1 MLKKKGFPISILLIS
16 TILIANLF
24 IPRELKATIYGSI
37 CGKLIAGDTGMPLKK
52 ALIMLYLHD
61 PKYGISNPDYT
72 FTDKEG
78 NFCFEMLRE
87 GTYYLTYI
95 PEQLYLGNDELF
107 TVKYVNKKNYNWPDT
122 IILEKGENVYI
133 TITAD
138 QIGGS
143 ISGRVLKGDGVTPFP
158 EVSLSA
164 YSPEGNQSIDQSK
177 EDGSYRITHLIPAG
191 NYRLSTDISGY
202 GRKII
207 AGIRVEAGKETS
219 GVDIIINTD
228 DPTGVEGTVTTSD
241 GKPVEGQ
248 MVWVFIKNDFKGG
261 RNFTDKDGKYSIS
274 ALEPGIYTMKT
285 HYYTDAINA
294 PKEKIIEGVV
304 IEKGKKTKVDIILD
318 STFNEKSRSLQSLSN
333 QSIFF

>member
-1 MLKKKGFPISILLIS
+1 MLNKKTFLILMLSILAITLFMS
-16 TILIANLF
+16 KNL
-24 IPRELKATIYGSI
+24 EATIYGSI
-37 CGKLIAGDTGMPLKK
+37 CGKLKAGDTGMPLKK
-52 ALIMLYLHD
+52 ALIMLYLHH
-61 PKYGISNPDYT
+61 PKYGISRPDCT

-78 NFCFEMLRE
+78 NFCFKGLKE
-87 GTYYLTYI
+87 GRYYLTYI
-95 PEQLYLGNDELF
+95 PEHLYLGNDELF
-107 TVKYVNKKNYNWPDT
+107 QVECFRNKNYNWPYT
-122 IILEKGENVYI
+122 VILEKGKNVYT

-158 EVSLSA
+158 DVDVRALHS
-164 YSPEGNQSIDQSK
+164 QSIDRSK
-177 EDGSYRITHLIPAG
+177 EDGSYLITHLIPAD
-191 NYRLSTDISGY
+191 NYRLWADTSGY
-202 GRKII
+202 GYKII
-207 AGIRVEAGKETS
+207 AGIRVEAGKQTS

-241 GKPVEGQ
+241 GKPVEGE
-248 MVWVFIKNDFKGG
+248 MVWVFIKDDFKGG
-261 RNFTDKDGKYSIS
+261 WNFTDKDGKYSIS

-304 IEKGKKTKVDIILD
+304 VEKGKKTKVDIILD
-318 STFNEKSRSLQSLSN
+318 STFNEKSGSLQSLSS